1 MMELRINKDFKIITD
16 SKQYILQKRS
26 VQGAEAK
33 NPGTEVWSNV
43 GYYQSFEGVVKES
56 IHHGIR
62 TCDLE
67 DIQDIA
73 DYIDQFMLGFT
84 GKVFTLNGKNY
95 RMELVNDSLE

>member
-1 MMELRINKDFKIITD
+1 MELRINKDFKIITD

-26 VQGAEAK
+26 IQGPEAK
-33 NPGTEVWSNV
+33 NPGTEIWANI
-43 GYYQSFEGVVKES
+43 GYYQTFQGIVKEAV
-56 IHHGIR
+56 HHGIR
-62 TCDLE
+62 ATDLE

-73 DYIDQFMLGFT
+73 DYIDQFLLGFT